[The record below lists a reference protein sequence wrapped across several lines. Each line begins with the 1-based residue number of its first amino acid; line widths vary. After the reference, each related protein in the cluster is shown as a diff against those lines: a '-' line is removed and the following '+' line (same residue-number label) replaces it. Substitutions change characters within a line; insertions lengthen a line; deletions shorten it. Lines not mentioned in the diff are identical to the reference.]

1 MTFPCLGTF
10 FLFSSLLFIS
20 SVPACPTSCPL
31 PFLKFLPPS
40 IPHALPFSS
49 SSSPAENNG
58 KKPTFAEQ
66 LREKKKAMEDRV
78 RAKRPSLIERLQIMN
93 ARDRAKARSVR
104 AMAGALRA
112 AYTKN
117 QKPGD
122 ADDKWMD
129 LALKDNLLDEEEV
142 MLLKMTPEDDAEGA
156 GAELG
161 KQDADNGI
169 TEGDYAD
176 LDLDI

>member
-1 MTFPCLGTF
+1 
-10 FLFSSLLFIS
+10 
-20 SVPACPTSCPL
+20 
-31 PFLKFLPPS
+31 
-40 IPHALPFSS
+40 
-49 SSSPAENNG
+49 
-58 KKPTFAEQ
+58 
-66 LREKKKAMEDRV
+66 
-78 RAKRPSLIERLQIMN
+78 MN

-112 AYTKN
+112 AYAKN

-142 MLLKMTPEDDAEGA
+142 MLLKLTPEDDAEGA